1 MTTLW
6 EKSLWTS
13 SPTAYWTVQY
23 EYQRSG
29 ADMHYRFYWKVWI
42 NSSTSWYY
50 NGLQLRLFING
61 GQNNITVKGYNANE
75 KGWSYD
81 GTTGWY
87 TVSNKTSD
95 SVPFYAQLYDTNT
108 KTVEITSNT
117 FSLTV
122 APAQATLTSA
132 PDFTDEGNPTI
143 YYSNPAGNNVTAL
156 DACITFGSIDDIP
169 YRPISK
175 TGSSYTFNLTDE
187 ERRTLWN
194 GTTGNTRKV
203 RFAVRTTI
211 GSDIFYDSI
220 DKTLSIVNADPTFT
234 ANQLSYADADPAVS
248 AVTGNPQ
255 EIIAGKSSLQISY
268 TKATG
273 NKSATI
279 SKYEFTLNGVTKTA
293 TAAGGTVDFGKILT
307 TKDHLTLTVKVTDSR
322 ENSVTVEKN
331 IPFIPYSDPVLA
343 PHSNYGEIICK
354 RCNAE
359 GVLDARGEYLKLAVK
374 GKWNTLPSEKNTAKL
389 QIKCASSAYDSGW
402 IDIEAERQG
411 GGEANN
417 YVVWYDVNPQPY
429 MEGITLNIRTIYTIT
444 IRICD
449 DLTSEDKAPT
459 LPVKIPTSAATFHL
473 SKNGR
478 KAAFGMYAQRE
489 KALQIAEDWTL
500 DVLGGM
506 EIGGVPINEY
516 ILKVIEGGS

>member
-1 MTTLW
+1 MTALW
-6 EKSLWTS
+6 TKSQWTS
-13 SPTAYWTVQY
+13 SPTAYWTVEY

-29 ADMHYRFYWKVWI
+29 ADMQYRFYWKVWL
-42 NSSTSWYY
+42 NTSTSWYY

-61 GQNNITVKGYNANE
+61 AQNNITVKGYNANE

-87 TVSNKTSD
+87 TVSNKTSG

-108 KTVEITSNT
+108 KTVESTSST
-117 FSLTV
+117 YYLTV
-122 APAQATLTSA
+122 SPAQATLTSA
-132 PDFTDEGNPTI
+132 PNFNDEENPTI
-143 YYSNPAGNNVTAL
+143 YYSNPAGNDVTAL
-156 DACITFGSIDDIP
+156 DACITFTGSIDDIP

-175 TGSSYTFNLTDE
+175 TGSSYTFNLTNA

-194 GTTGNTRKV
+194 GTTENTRTV

-211 GSDIFYDSI
+211 GTAVFYSTLE
-220 DKTLSIVNADPTFT
+220 KTLSIVNANPTFT
-234 ANQLSYADADPAVS
+234 AAQLSYADIDADVV
-248 AVTGNPQ
+248 AVTGNNQ
-255 EIIAGKSSLQISY
+255 SIVSGKSSLRISY
-268 TKATG
+268 TAATG

-293 TAAGGTVDFGKILT
+293 TAAGGAVDFGKVLT
-307 TKDHLTLTVKVTDSR
+307 TKDLTLTVKVTDSR
-322 ENSVTVEKN
+322 ENSVTVTKN
-331 IPFIPYSDPVLA
+331 IPFILYSDPVIA

-359 GVLDARGEYLKLAVK
+359 GVLDANGEYLKLAVK
-374 GKWNTLPSEKNTAKL
+374 GKWNTLPSGKNTAKL
-389 QIKCASSAYDSGW
+389 QIKCVSSTYDSGW
-402 IDIEAERQG
+402 IDIEAEKQG
-411 GGEANN
+411 GDEANN
-417 YVVWYDVNPQPY
+417 YIAWYDVSPTPY
-429 MEGITLNIRTIYTIT
+429 MAGITLDKRTIYTIT
-444 IRICD
+444 IRMCD

-473 SKNGR
+473 GENGL
-478 KAAFGMYAQRE
+478 KAAFGMYAQRD

-500 DVLGGM
+500 DVLGGI
-506 EIGGVPINEY
+506 EIGGVPLSEY